1 MTETPDRTESIFA
14 AIAALPS
21 VEARAAYLG
30 ESCATD
36 PILRQRVEFLLRA
49 HDRAR
54 LLLDWPITGGT
65 EQTVAGV
72 PHRYRAAWTTA
83 AAIGLLLLTGG
94 AFSIWQAAR
103 VTRAEMA
110 ARTAEEEAQGSRAEA
125 KRQRARAE
133 ASEKLAGEQ
142 LAQVAAEK
150 TRVEEEKQVAQS
162 VRDFLQNK
170 LLGQADLRTQANALL
185 RAGGFPAEAKQNP
198 TIRDLLDRAAHELSP
213 EKIDANFPNQPLV
226 QAEILRT
233 VGNTY
238 RSVGEYGK
246 AISYLQR
253 SAALVRQKA
262 AIRHPD
268 TLATIGG
275 QEMADLYL
283 NSGKSDQSLPLGK
296 GTSKLM
302 KVTRGPDDPD
312 TLAIIEDLGNAYRAY
327 GEPNLAIPL
336 LEETLKIKKETLGA
350 NHPDTLTSM
359 YNLAAAY
366 QAAGM
371 LDLALP
377 LCEETMMLMRQRC
390 FSPELPALRNC
401 MRNLALLY
409 RATGKPDLVVP
420 LCEETLNR
428 TRARLGPNHP
438 DTLADM
444 GELAAAY
451 QAVGKLDL
459 AVTLFKETLK
469 GAILYFG
476 PDHPYTLQIMSNLA
490 LAYQAAGKLELA
502 IPLFEDTLKRYLASC
517 SPQPRTLISKSKLA
531 SAYQSAGKLDLALPL
546 FEEAYRGGKKYSEL
560 RSAGTFLLAAYVQA
574 GKTGQAV
581 TLTEELLADAHCA
594 VAEGKPTTGWTFGAD
609 CLIVAPGQSLCG
621 GRTCTSRVPGHPRED
636 AI

>member
-1 MTETPDRTESIFA
+1 M
-14 AIAALPS
+14 
-21 VEARAAYLG
+21 
-30 ESCATD
+30 
-36 PILRQRVEFLLRA
+36 
-49 HDRAR
+49 
-54 LLLDWPITGGT
+54 
-65 EQTVAGV
+65 
-72 PHRYRAAWTTA
+72 
-83 AAIGLLLLTGG
+83 
-94 AFSIWQAAR
+94 
-103 VTRAEMA
+103 
-110 ARTAEEEAQGSRAEA
+110 
-125 KRQRARAE
+125 
-133 ASEKLAGEQ
+133 
-142 LAQVAAEK
+142 AQVAAEK
-150 TRVEEEKQVAQS
+150 TRVEEERQVAQS

-170 LLGQADLRTQANALL
+170 LLGQADLQTQANALL

-198 TIRDLLDRAAHELSP
+198 TIRELLDRAAHELSP

-238 RSVGEYGK
+238 RSIGELGK
-246 AISYLQR
+246 AISYLRR

-283 NSGKSDQSLPLGK
+283 HSGKSDQSLPLGK
-296 GTSKLM
+296 DTSKLM
-302 KVTRGPDDPD
+302 KVTRGPDNPD
-312 TLAIIEDLGNAYRAY
+312 MLAIIEDLGNAYQAY

-390 FSPELPALRNC
+390 FSPEHQALRNC

-409 RATGKPDLVVP
+409 QATERPDLVVP
-420 LCEETLNR
+420 LCEETLKL
-428 TRARLGPNHP
+428 TRARLGHNHP
-438 DTLADM
+438 DTLASMSD
-444 GELAAAY
+444 LAAAY

-476 PDHPYTLQIMSNLA
+476 PDHPYTLQSMSNLA
-490 LAYQAAGKLELA
+490 LAYQAAGKLDLA
-502 IPLFEDTLKRYLASC
+502 IPLFEDTLKRYLASS
-517 SPQPRTLISKSKLA
+517 SPQPRTLISKSNLA
-531 SAYQSAGKLDLALPL
+531 SAYQAAGKLDLALPL
-546 FEEAYRGGKKYSEL
+546 FEETYRGGKKYPEL
-560 RSAGTFLLAAYVQA
+560 RSAGTSLLAAYVQA
-574 GKTGQAV
+574 GKTDQAI
-581 TLTEELLADAHCA
+581 TLTNELLADARTQLPKESPHLA
-594 VAEGKPTTGWTFGAD
+594 GQLAAIASSLLQAKAFAAAEPLLRECLAIREKVQPDEWTTFGTKSMLGGALLGEKKYAEAEPLLVAGYEGMKRREAMVPPPGKVRLTEAIERLAQLYLATDKKDEAAKWRKELKAWKEAQERLKAD
-609 CLIVAPGQSLCG
+609 KPRPETSPG
-621 GRTCTSRVPGHPRED
+621 TPGK
-636 AI
+636 